1 MGDWLTRA
9 WLQGAGDDNPGEAAK
24 LARTQY
30 GISVHDSRPRGRS
43 ELNPLMV
50 TVLDEI
56 CDMVDHETGYGT
68 FTVERIVE
76 RVSIGGPL
84 TANQVRLAL
93 QHLLEDGC
101 VVSHGNNL
109 YQVPAAPDWTQVW
122 KIRMS

>member
-9 WLQGAGDDNPGEAAK
+9 WLQGAGDDNSEEEAK

-30 GISVHDSRPRGRS
+30 VISVHDSWPSRNDG
-43 ELNPLMV
+43 LNSQMI

-68 FTVERIVE
+68 FTVERIIE
-76 RVSIGGPL
+76 RISIGGPL
-84 TANQVRLAL
+84 TVDQVCLAL

-101 VVSHGNNL
+101 VVSHGNDL

-122 KIRMS
+122 KLRR